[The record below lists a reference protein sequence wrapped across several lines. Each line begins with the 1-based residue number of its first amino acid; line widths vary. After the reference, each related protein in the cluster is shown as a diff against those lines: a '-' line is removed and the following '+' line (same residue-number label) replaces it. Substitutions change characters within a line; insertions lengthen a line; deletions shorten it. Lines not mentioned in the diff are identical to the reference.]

1 MIEAG
6 ELKKGIAIELD
17 GGIYQVV
24 EYQHV
29 KMQQRQP
36 VIRLKLRDVRSGSV
50 MERNFQSGD
59 KFVPAFLE
67 HRSVQ
72 YLYSD
77 GNLYYFMDNET
88 YEQIA
93 LTAAQIGEAIN
104 YLKDGLTLEILTC
117 KGEAVSVE
125 LPIAVELQVLET
137 EPGFK
142 GDRATAG
149 TKPAKLETGISVHVP
164 LFINVGD
171 VVKINTRTGEYLEKA
186 SGLGH

>member
-1 MIEAG
+1 MIDAG
-6 ELKKGIAIELD
+6 ELRKGLNIELN
-17 GGIYQVV
+17 GNIYQVV

-36 VIRLKLRDVRSGSV
+36 VIKLKLRDVRSGGV
-50 MERNFQSGD
+50 IERTFQSGD
-59 KFVPAFLE
+59 KVEPAFLE
-67 HRSVQ
+67 HRAVQ
-72 YLYSD
+72 YLYND
-77 GNLYYFMDNET
+77 GDLYYFMDNET

-93 LTAAQIGEAIN
+93 LTAAGIGEAVN

-125 LPIAVELQVLET
+125 LPTSVELQVTEA

-149 TKPAKLETGISVHVP
+149 TKPAKLETGISVQVP
-164 LFINVGD
+164 LFIDVGD
-171 VVKINTRTGEYLEKA
+171 VVKVDTRTGAYLEKV
-186 SGLGH
+186 S